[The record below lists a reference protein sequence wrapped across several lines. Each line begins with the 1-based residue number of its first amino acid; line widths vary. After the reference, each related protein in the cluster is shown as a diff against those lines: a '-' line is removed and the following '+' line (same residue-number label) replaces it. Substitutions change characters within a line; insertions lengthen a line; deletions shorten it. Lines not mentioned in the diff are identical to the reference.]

1 MDATLRVNEALLIAG
16 HAFEPFHCVAW
27 TQQDGD
33 GALSLT
39 VIDDHTS
46 HSLCRAQLPLSAYS
60 DPQKLAT
67 ALEEVRAGLS
77 RHGYSLQPWTMPVFA
92 H

>member
-1 MDATLRVNEALLIAG
+1 MDAMLRVNEALLIAG

-27 TQQDGD
+27 TQPDGD

-46 HSLCRAQLPLSAYS
+46 QSLCRTHLSASAYS
-60 DPQKLAT
+60 DPRQLAT

-77 RHGYSLQPWTMPVFA
+77 RHGYSLEPWTMPA
-92 H
+92 LGL

>member
-27 TQQDGD
+27 TQPDGD

-46 HSLCRAQLPLSAYS
+46 HNLCRTHLPASAYS
-60 DPQKLAT
+60 DPRQLAS

-77 RHGYSLQPWTMPVFA
+77 RHGYSLEPWTMPA
-92 H
+92 LGH